1 MMVWWQEKPMR
12 LIQTNLRE
20 IDATLDV
27 DTYMQSLEQFSANA
41 LLFNVGGIAANYPS
55 ELEYHYVN
63 PFLKD
68 DFTGKVIE
76 RAHEKGMKFIARF
89 DFSRLNEVYA
99 LSNPDWLYRSAEG
112 NIVNYNGQVHTCI
125 NGYYQ
130 QEYSLKI
137 LKEVVEK
144 YPVDGVFFNMIG
156 YVTFDYSYNFYGIC
170 QCDNCLRRF
179 REFSGHDQLPL
190 KEDRHDPVFRDYAQF
205 RIETVK
211 ELFDRR
217 VAVVKGINPNIAISN
232 YTHTNADIY
241 RKESGSGLYFP
252 LPEWNYS
259 ATENVRMV
267 TGSWEGMAVS
277 NAAVHFVDFAARHS
291 AVSPHLTA
299 LRLVQDLV
307 NGGWLDYYVI
317 GTLVNQ
323 DDRLCF
329 NLVKDLYR
337 FHKEHEHYYTNLQS
351 LAEVCLVAPETKKP
365 DNKKEFYGI
374 LRMLSENHIQYNLLN
389 ESVLES
395 PEALEKLQRYKLI
408 ILADHKNMSDGAVAT
423 VDRYVEQGGKL
434 LVTGMTSTADKKGR
448 PLGQVRLK
456 SLGVKECTH
465 KPKTQ
470 GAYFRIREEDKSKM
484 NGFESVDLVYLNGD
498 ALECK
503 LEDDAKGFLGFI
515 PSCMFGPPEKCYIT
529 EETDTPG
536 LIFNRYG
543 KGETAYIPWGLGA
556 HYEKMSNHGHVRV
569 FLSALRDVLGHREQ
583 LEVTASPLVEVSLH
597 EAQGSSH
604 RLVSAVNVSG
614 QLGTAFHEP
623 LPIRN
628 IHFRLKAEREP
639 SRVFALRRSGDIPF
653 VYNDGQVSFSLEE
666 LDLFETIVLED

>member
-1 MMVWWQEKPMR
+1 MAWWKEKPMR

-20 IDATLDV
+20 IDAQLDV
-27 DTYMQSLEQFSANA
+27 DTYMRSLEQFSANA

-68 DFTGKVIE
+68 DFTFKVIE
-76 RAHEKGMKFIARF
+76 RAHEQGVKFIARF

-99 LSNPDWLYRSAEG
+99 LTNPDWLYRSVEG

-130 QEYSLKI
+130 QDYSLQI
-137 LKEVVEK
+137 LKEVVDK

-156 YVTFDYSYNFYGIC
+156 YVTYDYSYKYYGIC

-179 REFSGHDQLPL
+179 AEFAGHDRLPL
-190 KEDRHDPVFRDYAQF
+190 KEDPSDPVFRDYEQF
-205 RIETVK
+205 RIKTVK

-217 VAVVKGINPNIAISN
+217 VALVKSSNPNIAVVN
-232 YTHTNADIY
+232 YTHDSSDVY
-241 RKESGSGLYFP
+241 RKESGSILGVP
-252 LPEWNYS
+252 IPDWNYS
-259 ATENVRMV
+259 ATENVRTV
-267 TGSWEGMAVS
+267 HGSWDGMAVS
-277 NAAVHFVDFAARHS
+277 NAAVHFVDYAMRHS

-299 LRLVQDLV
+299 LRLVQDMV

-329 NLVKDLYR
+329 DLVKDIYR
-337 FHKEHEHYYTNLQS
+337 FHKEQEQYYTNLQS
-351 LAEVCLVAPETKKP
+351 LAEVCLVVPGTKRY
-365 DNKKEFYGI
+365 DNKKEFLGI
-374 LRMLSENHIQYNLLN
+374 MRILSENHVQYNLLY

-395 PEALEKLQRYKLI
+395 PEALEKLQRYKLL
-408 ILADHKNMSDGAVAT
+408 ILADQKNMSDEAVAT
-423 VDRYVEQGGKL
+423 IDRYVKQGGKL
-434 LVTGMTSTADKKGR
+434 LATGFTSTCDLKGR
-448 PLGQVRLK
+448 PLEKIRLQ
-456 SLGVKECTH
+456 SLGVKDFTQ

-470 GAYFRIREEDKSKM
+470 GSYFRIREVDKLKLK
-484 NGFESVDLVYLNGD
+484 GFESIDLVYLNGE
-498 ALECK
+498 ALECR
-503 LEDDAKGFLGFI
+503 LEDGAEGLIGLI

-543 KGETAYIPWGLGA
+543 NGETAYIPWGLGA
-556 HYEKMSNHGHVRV
+556 HYEKLSNHGHSRL
-569 FLSALRDVLGHREQ
+569 FMAALRDVLGHREQ
-583 LEVTASPLVEVSLH
+583 VEVTASPLVEVSFH
-597 EAQGSSH
+597 QAGGSSR

-614 QLGTAFHEP
+614 HLGTAFHEP

-628 IHFRLKAEREP
+628 IRFSVKAEREP
-639 SRVFALRRSGDIPF
+639 SRVYALRRSGDIPF

-666 LDLFETIVLED
+666 LELFETIVLED